1 MMAAVLYGTGGG
13 ACARHVVMYMYMF
26 MWLLT
31 ALMGNKREL
40 ESSMVIVSSKQKTNL

>member
-1 MMAAVLYGTGGG
+1 MTYVLYGIRTAGD

-31 ALMGNKREL
+31 VLMGNKRER
-40 ESSMVIVSSKQKTNL
+40 ERAVW